1 MKPTFDWSEAIGL
14 TQQLAHIDTFH
25 TPGKTLLLQKVKKLL
40 NDSTNAQVTIY
51 GEEVQTPYLVAKLE
65 VEKPSFSLLLEGHID
80 VVSPDGVPHPFAAR
94 IDNGIMY
101 GRGVCDMKGGCSAQL
116 LAFIHAAQTPA
127 QQGSLYLVFT
137 SDEEYASEQIITAFE
152 QKHIPKCDFVMIAEP
167 TDRKICTAHKG
178 NAWLDVEFQGK
189 SAHASTPELGNN
201 AIYMAST
208 FIQKLRTHIQGYS
221 QQKHELYG
229 MPTMNVGC
237 IEGGSKPN
245 VVAPSAKICLDKRYL
260 PQDNYE
266 NFIAEIKTLIH
277 ECQLED
283 PDFSAQIVEVGDWSP
298 VILDRKNPILLEV
311 QQSITQA
318 TGQLCELAMMDAWG
332 EGGYIQKYDIPVI
345 YYGPGSFKYA
355 HTPEEQVDIK
365 DIEAVAQGYYA
376 SILTLCFSA

>member
-40 NDSTNAQVTIY
+40 NDSTNAQVAIY

-152 QKHIPKCDFVMIAEP
+152 QKHIPKCACQHARI
-167 TDRKICTAHKG
+167 
-178 NAWLDVEFQGK
+178 GK
-189 SAHASTPELGNN
+189 
-201 AIYMAST
+201 
-208 FIQKLRTHIQGYS
+208 
-221 QQKHELYG
+221 
-229 MPTMNVGC
+229 
-237 IEGGSKPN
+237 
-245 VVAPSAKICLDKRYL
+245 
-260 PQDNYE
+260 
-266 NFIAEIKTLIH
+266 
-277 ECQLED
+277 
-283 PDFSAQIVEVGDWSP
+283 
-298 VILDRKNPILLEV
+298 
-311 QQSITQA
+311 
-318 TGQLCELAMMDAWG
+318 
-332 EGGYIQKYDIPVI
+332 
-345 YYGPGSFKYA
+345 
-355 HTPEEQVDIK
+355 
-365 DIEAVAQGYYA
+365 
-376 SILTLCFSA
+376 